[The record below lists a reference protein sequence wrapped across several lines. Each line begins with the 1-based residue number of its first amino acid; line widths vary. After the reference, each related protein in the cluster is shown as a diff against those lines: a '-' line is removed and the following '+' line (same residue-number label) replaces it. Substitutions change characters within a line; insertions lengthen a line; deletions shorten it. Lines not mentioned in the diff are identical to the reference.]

1 MFVPVRIFC
10 QFSPVC
16 SAVGVSIIII
26 PEVRP

>member
-1 MFVPVRIFC
+1 MFVPARIFR
-10 QFSPVC
+10 QFSPVR